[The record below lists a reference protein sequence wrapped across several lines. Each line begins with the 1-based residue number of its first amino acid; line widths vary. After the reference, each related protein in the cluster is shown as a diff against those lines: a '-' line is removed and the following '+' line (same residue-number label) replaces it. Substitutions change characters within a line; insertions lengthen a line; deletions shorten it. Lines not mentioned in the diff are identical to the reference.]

1 MLKFK
6 CMKVLFSTLLVSLV
20 CCQVILAQP
29 KAVKSKSFFAEE
41 SMLSATLVSPM
52 NKFLSNK
59 STKGVENFPA
69 RFSIK
74 FPEGEE
80 VSEQILVELR
90 GHNRRENCYFPPL
103 KLIFKKKDSSKS
115 VLSPLKSLKLVS
127 GCRNN
132 SVYSQY
138 VLKEFIAYK
147 IYNQLTDK
155 SFRVRLLDLN
165 YVDTL
170 NKKAFKNYAFLL
182 EDVKEM
188 AKRNDCRD
196 WAEGRPN
203 TEYTDRK
210 QMLLV
215 AMFEY
220 MIGNTDW
227 SVPVRHNIRT
237 IRLKN
242 DSLASPFSVPYDFD
256 YAGLVNT
263 DYAIPDPMLNTETV
277 LQRVYRGYPRTMDE
291 LNEVIA
297 LFNSKKETIY
307 ALINNFT
314 LLEPRVK
321 KEMIAF
327 LEEFYETIQNPGE
340 VKKVFI
346 QGART

>member
-1 MLKFK
+1 
-6 CMKVLFSTLLVSLV
+6 MKALFSSFLIFIGCWQLV
-20 CCQVILAQP
+20 LAQP
-29 KAVKSKSFFAEE
+29 KAVNSEKFFAEE
-41 SMLSATLVSPM
+41 SMLTATLVSPM

-138 VLKEFIAYK
+138 VLKEFLTYK
-147 IYNQLTDK
+147 IYNLLTDK
-155 SFRVRLLDLN
+155 SFRVRLLNLN

-170 NKKAFKNYAFLL
+170 NKKSFKNYAFLL

-196 WAEGRPN
+196 WTEGRPN

-215 AMFEY
+215 ALFEY

-237 IRLKN
+237 IRLKS

-256 YAGLVNT
+256 YSGLVNT

-291 LNEVIA
+291 LNEAIA
-297 LFNSKKETIY
+297 IFNGKKEAIY
-307 ALINNFT
+307 ALINNFA
-314 LLEPRVK
+314 LLESKVK
-321 KEMIAF
+321 KEMIEF
-327 LEEFYETIQNPGE
+327 LEEFYEIVQKPNE
-340 VKKVFI
+340 VKTIFI
-346 QGART
+346 KGARS

>member
-1 MLKFK
+1 
-6 CMKVLFSTLLVSLV
+6 MKALFSTLFVSLV
-20 CCQVILAQP
+20 CCQLAFAQT
-29 KAVKSKSFFAEE
+29 KALKSEEFFAEE
-41 SMLSATLVSPM
+41 SMLTATLVTPM
-52 NKFLSNK
+52 SKFLSNK
-59 STKGVENFPA
+59 NTKGVENFPA
-69 RFSIK
+69 RFSINL
-74 FPEGEE
+74 PEGP
-80 VSEQILVELR
+80 VREQILVELR

-138 VLKEFIAYK
+138 VLKEFLTYK
-147 IYNQLTDK
+147 IYNLLTDK

-170 NKKAFKNYAFLL
+170 NKKSFKNYAFLL

-196 WAEGRPN
+196 WTEGRPN

-215 AMFEY
+215 ALFEY

-237 IRLKN
+237 IRLKS

-256 YAGLVNT
+256 YSGLVNT

-291 LNEVIA
+291 LNEAIA
-297 LFNSKKETIY
+297 IFNAKKEAIY
-307 ALINNFT
+307 ALINNFA
-314 LLEPRVK
+314 LLEPKVK
-321 KEMIAF
+321 KEMIGF
-327 LEEFYETIQNPGE
+327 LEEFYETIEKQNE
-340 VKKVFI
+340 VKAIFI
-346 QGART
+346 KGARS